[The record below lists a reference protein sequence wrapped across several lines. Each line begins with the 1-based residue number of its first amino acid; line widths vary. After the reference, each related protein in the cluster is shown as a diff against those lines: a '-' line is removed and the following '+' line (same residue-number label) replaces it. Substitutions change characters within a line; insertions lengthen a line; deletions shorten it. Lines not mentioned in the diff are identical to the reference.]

1 MLFQSFTS
9 SEVKNW
15 QAHLVKHYKKW
26 TGSAAAAEPSI
37 FFRRIENQGYGLK
50 SLVDCNEAQQIVK
63 WMILM
68 ESKDP
73 QARRTFSRRLERDE
87 QGEIGRGR
95 KSSPCMMIK
104 ERLSVVNLEEIRG
117 EIRKKGSK
125 QGLKATRKS
134 TTRAKVLNVYKRDQE
149 EK

>member
-1 MLFQSFTS
+1 
-9 SEVKNW
+9 
-15 QAHLVKHYKKW
+15 
-26 TGSAAAAEPSI
+26 
-37 FFRRIENQGYGLK
+37 
-50 SLVDCNEAQQIVK
+50 
-63 WMILM
+63 M
-68 ESKDP
+68 ESKDLH
-73 QARRTFSRRLERDE
+73 AKRTFSRRLERDE

-149 EK
+149 EKRIVPLHSYKMQANWLVWSATLDREMEKSVG